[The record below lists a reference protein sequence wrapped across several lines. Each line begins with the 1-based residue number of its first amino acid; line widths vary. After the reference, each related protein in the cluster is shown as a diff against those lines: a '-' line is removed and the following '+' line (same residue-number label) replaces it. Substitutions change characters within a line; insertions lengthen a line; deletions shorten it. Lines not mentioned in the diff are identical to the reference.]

1 MDNEKINT
9 LSLVI
14 LSMFIGLCFIVVL
27 LCFSGKGTDDKP
39 HKIDKPFVVTV
50 KKVVEGEKYSYV
62 IDSADKVYKT
72 KDRDNVE
79 VGGTYLITEMKGKYF
94 VFKERIRWGGEYYGS
109 SLWM

>member
-1 MDNEKINT
+1 MDNDRCNT
-9 LSLVI
+9 LMLMALSIFVAMIFVSLV
-14 LSMFIGLCFIVVL
+14 LCFAN
-27 LCFSGKGTDDKP
+27 KP

-94 VFKERIRWGGEYYGS
+94 VFNKRIR
-109 SLWM
+109 